1 LPYDETLESKDVPR
15 SGRRDSYSRAR
26 GEDMITDDREDGGG
40 AVDMAD
46 TAHEE
51 DVDPPGLVCKIIVLM
66 CGIATFARTECILL
80 QTVLFAECELPLF
93 FVRSCACAHVI
104 SRGCVRCPGMHV
116 ISRGCVRCPG
126 MHVISRGC
134 VRCPGMH
141 ERHACAVPD
150 TAITKWT
157 HALNLILLVLALTRR
172 HARIVAYFSHSEH
185 VLRVCFFLFDFFC
198 ATACVS

>member
-1 LPYDETLESKDVPR
+1 MARDV
-15 SGRRDSYSRAR
+15 GRTR
-26 GEDMITDDREDGGG
+26 GDTDDREDGGS

-51 DVDPPGLVCKIIVLM
+51 DVDPPGLVCKVIVLM

-93 FVRSCACAHVI
+93 FVRFCACAHVM
-104 SRGCVRCPGMHV
+104 SRG
-116 ISRGCVRCPG
+116 
-126 MHVISRGC
+126 
-134 VRCPGMH
+134 CPGMH

-150 TAITKWT
+150 TAIAKWT
-157 HALNLILLVLALTRR
+157 HALNPIFLVLALTWR

-185 VLRVCFFLFDFFC
+185 VLRVCFFLFDFFFVQLL
-198 ATACVS
+198 A